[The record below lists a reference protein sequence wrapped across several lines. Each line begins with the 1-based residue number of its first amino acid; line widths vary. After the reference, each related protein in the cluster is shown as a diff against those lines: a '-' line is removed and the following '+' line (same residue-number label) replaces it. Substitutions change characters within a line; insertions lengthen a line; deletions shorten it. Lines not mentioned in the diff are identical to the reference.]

1 MLPLIPFIFGIIVAL
16 SGPRSLAFAEGFA
29 IREQSATALGNA
41 FAGSTAGAEDLSY
54 MFFNPAGLTRQSG
67 NQVLVVGSYIAPR
80 SEFTLEGASTIAPIS
95 APIAGGNGGADI
107 APNAFIPAA
116 YVLWDASPRFKVG
129 LGINVPFALG
139 TRYRDGWSG
148 RYHAL
153 QSKIHTIDVNPALAY
168 RLTDTVSVGA
178 GLSIQYVQTKLTNA
192 IDFGTIGAAMV
203 PAIPTAVPTQ
213 QDGQIRLEGD
223 DVSFGFN
230 VGVLFEPRDGTRFG
244 ASYRS
249 HVSHTLKGDADLTLD
264 TAGVGAAISKATGLF
279 TDSAATAS
287 LTTPET
293 LSFGIY
299 HQISPQWAV
308 MGEAAWTNWRRF
320 DELRIQ
326 FANPVQPDNV
336 TEQDWTTSWFF
347 AAGLSYRPSDAWAV
361 RAGVARDQTA
371 IPDDR
376 RTPRIPSN
384 DRTWIA
390 IGASYEPHESV
401 SISIGYSHLFVS
413 KSPVNMLASSPGNTF
428 RGNLSGSFR
437 NSVDI
442 VTVQGIVRF

>member
-1 MLPLIPFIFGIIVAL
+1 
-16 SGPRSLAFAEGFA
+16 
-29 IREQSATALGNA
+29 
-41 FAGSTAGAEDLSY
+41 

-67 NQVLVVGSYIAPR
+67 NQVLVVGSYVAPR
-80 SEFTLEGASTIAPIS
+80 SEFTLEEASTIAPIS

-116 YVLWDASPRFKVG
+116 YALWDASPRLKVG
-129 LGINVPFALG
+129 LGVNVPFGLE

-153 QSKIHTIDVNPALAY
+153 QSEIHTIDVNPALAY
-168 RLTDTVSVGA
+168 RLTDQVSVGA
-178 GLSIQYVQTKLTNA
+178 GLSIQYVRAKLTNA

-203 PAIPTAVPTQ
+203 PAIPIAVPTQ

-230 VGVLFEPRDGTRFG
+230 VGVLFEPWDGTRFG

-249 HVSHTLKGDADLTLD
+249 HISHTLKGDADFTLD
-264 TAGVGAAISKATGLF
+264 TAGVGAAISRATGLF
-279 TDSAATAS
+279 TDSASTAS

-299 HQISPQWAV
+299 HQISPRWAV

-347 AAGLSYRPSDAWAV
+347 AAGLSYRPSDAWTV
-361 RAGVARDQTA
+361 RAGIARDQTA

-390 IGASYEPHESV
+390 IGASYEPHQSV
-401 SISIGYSHLFVS
+401 SLSIGYSHLFVS
-413 KSPVNMLASSPGNTF
+413 EAPVNLLASSPGNTF
-428 RGNLSGSFR
+428 LGNLSGNFR

-442 VTVQGIVRF
+442 VTIQGVVRF